1 MPVVVYT
8 VLKKISIKNLI
19 TFSSKFIKKEVN
31 EKDDLF
37 KLLDSLEIMTLL
49 SAIEKNFRVKINIIK
64 LLNNKKLDLKKILS
78 HVR

>member
-1 MPVVVYT
+1 MSVVVYT
-8 VLKKISIKNLI
+8 VLKKNSIKNLI

-31 EKDDLF
+31 EKDDLY

-78 HVR
+78 HSR

>member
-1 MPVVVYT
+1 MVYT